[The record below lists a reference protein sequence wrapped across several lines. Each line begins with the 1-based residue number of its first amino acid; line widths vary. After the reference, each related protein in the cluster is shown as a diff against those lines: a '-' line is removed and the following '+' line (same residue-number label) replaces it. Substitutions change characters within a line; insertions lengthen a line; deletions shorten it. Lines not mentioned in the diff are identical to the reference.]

1 MMNIVTGFGKSDIG
15 RKREVN
21 EDSFLVDDELGLY
34 IVADGMGGQ
43 NAGEVASQ
51 MAVDVVTQFIY
62 RSRNSDGLTWPFGID
77 PELSV
82 NGNRIRTAVML
93 ANRRVWKEAD
103 SKQEFT
109 GMGTTIVTALA
120 EHGVL
125 TFCSAGDSRAY
136 RIRDRKIEQITTD
149 DSWIQ
154 AAVLAGASIK
164 DRLHEHPMRHLVT
177 KAVDAKETIDLE
189 IDETPLQNSDVYLL
203 CSNGLH
209 DAIPDAKILD
219 IVLATEGNLQKAVTE
234 LIATANATGGKN
246 NVTALLLHCA
256 SAGE

>member
-1 MMNIVTGFGKSDIG
+1 MIYTVESFAESDVG
-15 RKREVN
+15 CRREIN
-21 EDSFLVDDELGLY
+21 EDSFLVDDDLGLY

-43 NAGEVASQ
+43 NAGEVASR

-82 NGNRIRTAVML
+82 NGNRIRTAVMM

-103 SKQEFT
+103 SKPEFM

-136 RIRDRKIEQITTD
+136 RIRNRAIEQMTTD

-154 AAVLAGASIK
+154 AAVLAGATISE
-164 DRLHEHPMRHLVT
+164 RLQQHPMRNLVT
-177 KAVDAKETIDLE
+177 KAVGAKETIDLD
-189 IDETPLQNSDVYLL
+189 IRETPFQNGDLYLL
-203 CSNGLH
+203 CSDGLH
-209 DAIPDAKILD
+209 GLVPDGKILE
-219 IVLATEGNLQKAVTE
+219 IVLASEGNLEKAVSN
-234 LIATANATGGKN
+234 LIGAANSAGGKDN
-246 NVTALLLHCA
+246 ITALLLRR
-256 SAGE
+256 SSS

>member
-1 MMNIVTGFGKSDIG
+1 MYSMESFGKSDVG
-15 RKREVN
+15 CRREIN

-43 NAGEVASQ
+43 NAGEVASR
-51 MAVDVVTQFIY
+51 MTVDVVARFIS
-62 RSRNSDGLTWPFGID
+62 RSRDSDGLTWPFGID

-82 NGNRIRTAVML
+82 NGNRIRTAVMM

-125 TFCSAGDSRAY
+125 TFCSAGDSRVY
-136 RIRDRKIEQITTD
+136 RIRDRGIEQLTTD

-154 AAVLAGASIK
+154 AAVLAGAMIN
-164 DRLHEHPMRHLVT
+164 DRLQQHPMRNLVT
-177 KAVDAKETIDLE
+177 KAVGAKETIDLD
-189 IDETPLQNSDVYLL
+189 IAETPFRNGDLYLL
-203 CSNGLH
+203 CSDGLH
-209 DAIPDAKILD
+209 GMVPDGKILE
-219 IVLATEGNLQKAVTE
+219 IVLATEGDFEKAVGN
-234 LIATANATGGKN
+234 LIAAANASGGKD
-246 NVTALLLHCA
+246 NVTALLLRCN
-256 SAGE
+256 SSGE

>member
-1 MMNIVTGFGKSDIG
+1 MMNIITGFGKSDIG
-15 RKREVN
+15 RRREIN

-43 NAGEVASQ
+43 NAGEVASK
-51 MAVDVVTQFIY
+51 MAVEVVTRFIS
-62 RSRNSDGLTWPFGID
+62 RSRDVDGLTWPFGID

-82 NGNRIRTAVML
+82 NGNRLRTAVMI

-103 SKQEFT
+103 SNSEFM

-136 RIRDRKIEQITTD
+136 RIRDGEIEQITTD

-154 AAVLAGASIK
+154 AAVLAGATIN
-164 DRLHEHPMRHLVT
+164 DRLQQHPLRNLVT
-177 KAVDAKETIDLE
+177 KAVGAKETIDLTIE
-189 IDETPLQNSDVYLL
+189 ETPFQNRDLYLL
-203 CSNGLH
+203 CSDGVH
-209 DAIPDAKILD
+209 GTIPDEKILE
-219 IVLATEGNLQKAVTE
+219 IVLKADGNLEKAVAD
-234 LIATANATGGKN
+234 LIAAANAAGGKDN
-246 NVTALLLHCA
+246 ITALLLRC
-256 SAGE
+256 SSSGE

>member
-1 MMNIVTGFGKSDIG
+1 MIYNVESFAKSDVG
-15 RKREVN
+15 CRREIN
-21 EDSFLVDDELGLY
+21 EDSFLVDDDLGFY

-43 NAGEVASQ
+43 NAGEVASR
-51 MAVDVVTQFIY
+51 MAVDVVTQFIC
-62 RSRNSDGLTWPFGID
+62 RSRNSDGLTWPFGIN

-164 DRLHEHPMRHLVT
+164 DRLQEHPWRNTVT
-177 KAVDAKETIDLE
+177 KAVGAQGTIELV
-189 IDETPLQNSDVYLL
+189 IHETPFQKADLYLL
-203 CSNGLH
+203 CSDGLH
-209 DAIPDAKILD
+209 GEISDEKILD
-219 IVLATEGNLQKAVTE
+219 LVLASSGDFEQAV
-234 LIATANATGGKN
+234 
-246 NVTALLLHCA
+246 
-256 SAGE
+256 

>member
-1 MMNIVTGFGKSDIG
+1 MKHTVESFAKSDVG
-15 RKREVN
+15 CRRKIN
-21 EDSFLVDDELGLY
+21 EDSFLVDDDLGLY

-43 NAGEVASQ
+43 NAGEVASR
-51 MAVDVVTQFIY
+51 MAVDAVARFIF
-62 RSRNSDGLTWPFGID
+62 RSRDADGLTWPFGID

-103 SKQEFT
+103 SRREFT
-109 GMGTTIVTALA
+109 GMGTTIVAVLA

-136 RIRDRKIEQITTD
+136 RIRNREIEQITTD

-164 DRLHEHPMRHLVT
+164 DRLQEHPLRNLVT
-177 KAVDAKETIDLE
+177 KAVGAKETIELV
-189 IDETPLQNSDVYLL
+189 ILETPFQNRDLYLL
-203 CSNGLH
+203 CSDGLH
-209 DAIPDAKILD
+209 GEISDEKILEL
-219 IVLATEGNLQKAVTE
+219 VLAARGDFEQAVAE
-234 LIATANATGGKN
+234 LVAAANAAGGKDN
-246 NVTALLLHCA
+246 ITTLLLHCC
-256 SAGE
+256 SEGE